1 MVSKLYRKI
10 LIATD
15 GSEYTKKA
23 VDCGIDIA
31 NNTGAKLHA
40 IYVVD
45 TTAYSSIPL
54 SAPMEYAY
62 SILRQEGD
70 MAIKYVAGRAEAA
83 GLEVEGII
91 AQGHPAEEIIK
102 YAEKNSIDLIVMGT
116 LGKSGLDRFL
126 LGSVADKVIR
136 NSIIPVIAVPV
147 KDKKIEL

>member
-1 MVSKLYRKI
+1 MPSKLYKKL

-23 VDCGIDIA
+23 IDYGIDLAI
-31 NNTGAKLHA
+31 NTEAKLQA

-45 TTAYSSIPL
+45 TGAYRSIPL
-54 SAPMEYAY
+54 SAPEEYAF
-62 SILRQEGD
+62 SLLRKEGD
-70 MAIKYVAGRAEAA
+70 MAIKYVADTAEIA

-91 AQGHPAEEIIK
+91 AEGHPAEEIIK
-102 YAEKNSIDLIVMGT
+102 YAEKNSIDIIVIGT

-136 NSIIPVIAVPV
+136 NSKIPVIVVPV
-147 KDKKIEL
+147 KNKK

>member
-1 MVSKLYRKI
+1 MVSKLFRKV

-23 VDCGIDIA
+23 VDYGIELAI
-31 NNTGAKLHA
+31 NTGAKLQA

-45 TTAYSSIPL
+45 TGAYKSIPL
-54 SAPMEYAY
+54 SAPMKYAF
-62 SILRQEGD
+62 SLLKQEGD
-70 MAIKYVAGRAEAA
+70 MAIKYVAERAEAA

-91 AQGHPAEEIIK
+91 AEGHPAEEK
-102 YAEKNSIDLIVMGT
+102 YAEKNSMDPIVMGT

-136 NSIIPVIAVPV
+136 NSRIPVIAVPV